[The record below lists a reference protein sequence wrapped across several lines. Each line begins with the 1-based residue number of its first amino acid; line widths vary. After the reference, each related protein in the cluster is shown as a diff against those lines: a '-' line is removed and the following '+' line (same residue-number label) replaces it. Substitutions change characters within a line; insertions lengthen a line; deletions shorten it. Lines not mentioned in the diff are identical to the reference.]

1 MSAFERLLA
10 IASGTGEVLS
20 LAREIIGKEKL
31 AVLLAKSA
39 LIDTNETLSATKVG
53 LVLAAALIPGIE
65 SVQLGV
71 LNQEQSLLGAGKSA
85 KGNANDLQAIEFTA

>member
-39 LIDTNETLSATKVG
+39 LIDTSETLSATKVAE
-53 LVLAAALIPGIE
+53 VLGMSRNVAAHA
-65 SVQLGV
+65 V
-71 LNQEQSLLGAGKSA
+71 A
-85 KGNANDLQAIEFTA
+85 NATIRNAA